1 MGRNQKFDTSKI
13 LSRRFFFCIAGNHIT
28 TWHQILQAFYPIDC
42 RRPVKILS
50 LSWRYVGAGAHAK
63 SFNRQRT
70 AYDHEYFSSAEQG
83 AEKRKFL
90 TLRKRVAT
98 ALGISEATVGRVLSD
113 WIRRNDG
120 EFTPHKSMV
129 ILCCIHLLIIVNSSL
144 LKVCGQWPRMKLLNR
159 QIFFQLETNCCTL
172 SKKK

>member
-1 MGRNQKFDTSKI
+1 MSALARTQSPLTDNE
-13 LSRRFFFCIAGNHIT
+13 RRMIIS
-28 TWHQILQAFYPIDC
+28 
-42 RRPVKILS
+42 V
-50 LSWRYVGAGAHAK
+50 
-63 SFNRQRT
+63 
-70 AYDHEYFSSAEQG
+70 HEYFSSAEQG
-83 AEKRKFL
+83 AEQRKFL

-144 LKVCGQWPRMKLLNR
+144 LKVCWQWPRIKLLNR